1 MNCHTV
7 DRSNPARRESGT
19 ALRLATL
26 LLGTTILAG
35 TSSAAFAQAAPAAAP
50 TPTLAA
56 EPLAAVETIQSITV
70 AGAQRLEGDTIRSY
84 IKLRIGQ
91 PYTQAAAD
99 QALKDLFATEL
110 FSDVQ
115 IRNEGGA
122 VTIEIKENPVINRIV
137 LEGNKRLKEDKIL
150 PEIKLAPRQIFTR
163 SKVRA
168 DVARIIEL
176 YKRQGRFAASV
187 EPKMV
192 ALDQNRVDIVFE
204 IQEGPKSKVRQINI
218 IGNDAFDD
226 GDLRS
231 EMVTKQASL
240 TRIFSSGTS
249 YDPDR
254 MAFDQQKLRQFYLTK
269 GYADFRIV
277 SAVAELTP
285 DKKDFILTYVVEEG
299 PRYKF
304 GEIKVESQLR
314 DFDSERLVTQL
325 PMKQG
330 DWYDAKLV
338 EDTIEKLN
346 DTLGA
351 FGYAFGDVRP
361 DYARDKDALTMGLVF
376 QIAEAPRVYVEKIDV
391 NGNTLTQDKVIR
403 REFRLAEGDAF
414 NSLQVKRSTA
424 RINSL
429 GYFQEKFEVEQKP
442 GAAPDRIILEANV
455 EEKPT
460 GELQLSAGYSSLEK
474 LIFQGSIQQRNFR
487 GRGQTVGISLAYSN
501 YSKQVDLSF
510 TEPYVF
516 DKNISLGVNLY
527 RRDLNSFNYFG
538 NQRNTV
544 YKQSTTG
551 IQVRAGVPLT
561 EYVSAIGSYT
571 FNYDDISVDRS
582 QYFTNRQAPTNTLQ
596 CDPLIAGRYLCDAL
610 GKRTSSILGLSLVYD
625 SLDNRVRPSRGRVL
639 SVSADFAGLGGSVKY
654 ARLRANAAQYYP
666 VGKGFIFSLR
676 AEGGIIKALSNRGG
690 VGVDDVRLTDRFYL
704 GEPQMRGFDIRGIG
718 PRVIRQS
725 YLDTNNDG
733 VRDGANTV
741 CFRPLVP
748 GTTTPPVPAVPSD
761 RREVATGTTTAQCV
775 TTYGAGYAA
784 QLPDGLDPDR
794 RNWFDDAIGGKFYYL
809 ARAEMEIP
817 LGSGAR
823 ELGLRPS
830 VFIDA
835 GAVWG
840 VTAPSPQNVPL
851 DVFIASRNSAGEPL
865 YLQVNTATLTGT
877 TCTAATTAQV
887 TSPTNTIVLPCL
899 PPGVSA
905 GLNTALG
912 SNYPAFSERFLGN
925 SPKPRISIGIGVNWN
940 SPFGPFRIDF
950 ARTLLK
956 VEGDDTKAFTFNV
969 GTQF

>member
-1 MNCHTV
+1 MNCQSE
-7 DRSNPARRESGT
+7 DRDQPARRDSRT
-19 ALRLATL
+19 SLRLAAL

-50 TPTLAA
+50 APTLAA

-70 AGAQRLEGDTIRSY
+70 AGAQRLEADTIRSY
-84 IKLRIGQ
+84 IKLRVGQ
-91 PYTQAAAD
+91 PYTQAGAD

-115 IRNEGGA
+115 IRNDGGA

-192 ALDQNRVDIVFE
+192 SLDQNRVDIVFE

-218 IGNDAFDD
+218 IGNEAFDD
-226 GDLRS
+226 GDLRG

-304 GEIKVESQLR
+304 GEVKVESQLR
-314 DFDSERLVTQL
+314 DFDSDRLASQL
-325 PMKQG
+325 PMKKG
-330 DWYDAKLV
+330 DWYDAKMV

-391 NGNTLTQDKVIR
+391 NGNTLTQDKVVR

-442 GAAPDRIILEANV
+442 GSTPDRIILEANV

-538 NQRNTV
+538 NNRNTI

-551 IQVRAGVPLT
+551 FQVRAGVPLT

-571 FNYDDISVDRS
+571 FNYDDINVDRS
-582 QYFTNRQAPTNTLQ
+582 QYFTDRQNPPTLE

-654 ARLRANAAQYYP
+654 ARLRANAAQYFP
-666 VGKGFIFSLR
+666 VGKGFVFSLR
-676 AEGGIIKALSNRGG
+676 AEGGVIKALSNRAGI
-690 VGVDDVRLTDRFYL
+690 GVDDVRLTDRFYL

-718 PRVIRQS
+718 PRIIRKS
-725 YLDTNNDG
+725 YLDTNLDG
-733 VRDGANTV
+733 VRDGTNTV
-741 CFRPLVP
+741 CFRPAVP

-761 RREVATGTTTAQCV
+761 RQVVTSTTTSCAAFGA
-775 TTYGAGYAA
+775 TYNLLQA
-784 QLPDGLDPDR
+784 DGTDPDR

-809 ARAEMEIP
+809 GRAELEIP

-840 VTAPSPQNVPL
+840 VASPAVQNVPL
-851 DVFIASRNSAGEPL
+851 DVFIATRNSAGAPL
-865 YLQVNTATLTGT
+865 YLQLDTATLNPTTNACAAGT
-877 TCTAATTAQV
+877 TSQV
-887 TSPTNTIVLPCL
+887 TSPTNAIVLPCV
-899 PPGVSA
+899 PTGFTAGV
-905 GLNTALG
+905 NTALG
-912 SNYPAFSERFLGN
+912 SNYPAFRETFLGN
-925 SPKPRISIGIGVNWN
+925 SPKPRVSIGIGVNWN